1 VANARRAHQVGRE
14 TLLNLRQQVA
24 ERLVGALEQRDP
36 ELLAKLSEVG
46 IVRRSWVEQPG
57 SGPMS
62 EPPVE
67 VVQRLLERSVER
79 RPSLLGSLGLSTI
92 QLLAAGPGDRA
103 ASESGL
109 PERLVVVFTDLEGFT
124 RFTARSGDEAA
135 GALLAEHHRAVGPVV
150 RSRGG
155 RTVKRLGDGLL
166 ITFPEPEA
174 AVLAGIE
181 LVAVEPGPLRL
192 RVGAHLGDVIVTRD
206 DVIGHTVN
214 IAARVAEAAKGGEV
228 LVTAEVRAAIGYDLP
243 RVQFSRVRSR
253 SFKGLE
259 EPVGIC
265 RATTAAAV

>member
-1 VANARRAHQVGRE
+1 VATPKRAHQVGRE
-14 TLLNLRQQVA
+14 TLVSLRQRVA

-36 ELLAKLSEVG
+36 ELLARLSEVG
-46 IVRRSWVEQPG
+46 VVRRSWVEDPG

-67 VVQRLLERSVER
+67 VVQRLLERSVEQ
-79 RPSLLGSLGLSTI
+79 RPSLLASLGLSTI
-92 QLLAAGPGDRA
+92 QLLAAGPADRA
-103 ASESGL
+103 TPVGGV

-155 RTVKRLGDGLL
+155 RVVKRLGDGLL
-166 ITFPEPEA
+166 ITFPEAEA

-192 RVGAHLGDVIVTRD
+192 RVGAHLGDVIATRD

-214 IAARVAEAAKGGEV
+214 IAARVAEDAKGGEV
-228 LVTAEVRAAIGYDLP
+228 LVTAEVRRAIGDNLP
-243 RVQFSRVRSR
+243 RVTFSRLRRR

-265 RATTAAAV
+265 RATTTPAA